1 MRFFQD
7 VVDNP
12 KVASPRIIFC
22 RKSPKYTILKLSTIF
37 EVIFQNRMSSLRSLP
52 IT

>member
-12 KVASPRIIFC
+12 KVASPRIIC